1 MINRKT
7 KTGGHDNSRLVA
19 FGVLA
24 LVLVGALAVGA
35 AVGYDA
41 LARIWREQF
50 RIQDRDIDVVVTSGK
65 LIHPDVI
72 TYSFGLTNGAN
83 LATIPFASLR
93 ADLLERYP
101 NIRDIRIERSLP
113 QRVTIEV
120 FEREP
125 IVRVVS
131 NRARGETSR
140 VADAEGVVFRFA
152 GETGTLPIIQE
163 SGETPTPPGHRLTG
177 SAAAALLLVEVA
189 SLPELAELQIRSID
203 TMHKDYLQLALANR
217 DYAHVAWDHMND
229 RSPASRAS
237 LSRQLRHLLK
247 TISANLTSRPV
258 LWLATDWG
266 TPGRV
271 TRSDLARA
279 GLK

>member
-7 KTGGHDNSRLVA
+7 RTTDGTGPRLAV
-19 FGVLA
+19 FGTLA
-24 LVLVGALAVGA
+24 LALLGLLGTGLYL
-35 AVGYDA
+35 GYDA
-41 LARIWREQF
+41 LAGIWREQF

-65 LIHPDVI
+65 RIHPDVI

-83 LATIPFASLR
+83 LATIPFVSLR

-120 FEREP
+120 LEREP

-131 NRARGETSR
+131 NRSRNETGR

-152 GETGTLPIIQE
+152 GETGALPVIQE
-163 SGETPTPPGHRLTG
+163 SGETPTLPGHRLTG
-177 SAAAALLLVEVA
+177 SADAALLLVEVA
-189 SLPELAELQIRSID
+189 SASEFADLRIRRID
-203 TMHKDYLQLALANR
+203 TSHKDYLQLALANQ
-217 DYAHVAWDHMND
+217 DYAHVAWNHMSD

-237 LSRQLRHLLK
+237 LSRQLRHLRQTIATDLK
-247 TISANLTSRPV
+247 SGPV

-266 TPGRV
+266 SPGHI

-279 GLK
+279 GIK